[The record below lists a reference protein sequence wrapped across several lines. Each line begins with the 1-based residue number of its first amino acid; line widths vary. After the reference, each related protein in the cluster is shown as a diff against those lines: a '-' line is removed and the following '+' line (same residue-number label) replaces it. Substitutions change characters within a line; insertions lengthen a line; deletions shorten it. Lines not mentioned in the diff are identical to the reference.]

1 MEEENEELLIKE
13 PLERNA
19 KGTKGLHETP
29 VQEPPNDG
37 KESHCRCCP
46 EHSPPKPQLKI
57 MVCGHKMGGRNL
69 IVCIDGTANQ
79 FGEKNTNVVELY
91 NLVMKKTDF
100 DKTIKAAY
108 QWLCDNYEDGDC
120 IFLFGFSR
128 GAFQVRTLSAMIHK
142 VFHPA
147 NLAKLVLNDYSAYE
161 LYADCDADPK
171 MAERFKRAFSRED
184 VKVHF
189 VGAWDT
195 VSSIGVVRGKK
206 ELPDTTRGMTHVCYF
221 RHALALD
228 ERRVKF
234 LPEYACGGTMTSPSS
249 GMDSDNRG
257 NWGRIHPQVLEVWFP
272 GSHSDIGGG
281 NASNA
286 GMNRSRP
293 PMRWMA
299 LQAAELGLRIGKF
312 ERELLSTEQI
322 ESQESLT
329 WIWKLFEILPFRRL
343 TFSRRPQ
350 KVNSITYK
358 PHLGSS
364 RKIHEGQKIHCSF
377 ILGETTSRYI
387 PKARPH
393 DNTQSNKRS
402 FWSNL
407 RNNGLREKSKLLEF
421 DAFYRAADAVSKL
434 LAGEEID
441 DLLTQIVA
449 DGTGPQAW
457 YDEVIETL
465 RTWDQRETKLKL
477 SLKWQLLRTTIDKFQ
492 GSSSNLKL
500 EKWSQNPTLINDLLR
515 SDSTDHRKVA
525 QDFQHQFIKDVNCL
539 SKLEGHS
546 FAVTAVAIS
555 PDNKRIV
562 SGSVDDT
569 IRIWDLETGKQL

>member
-1 MEEENEELLIKE
+1 MEEKKKELHTEE
-13 PLERNA
+13 PLEHNA

-29 VQEPPNDG
+29 LQEPPNDA

-46 EHSPPKPQLKI
+46 EHTPPKPQLKT

-79 FGEKNTNVVELY
+79 FGEKNTNVIELY
-91 NLVMKKTDF
+91 NLVMKKTCDNQRTWYHSGIGTYARPHWRSLTYHKQVVVHTIDLAIAWDF

-108 QWLCDNYEDGDC
+108 QWLSDNYEDGDC

-142 VFHPA
+142 VGLLHKGNEKQIPF
-147 NLAKLVLNDYSAYE
+147 AYE

-234 LPEYACGGTMTSPSS
+234 LPEYACGGTMTLPSS

-272 GSHSDIGGG
+272 GTHSDIGGG
-281 NASNA
+281 NAANA
-286 GMNRSRP
+286 RMDRSRP

-322 ESQESLT
+322 EFKESLT

-343 TFSRRPQ
+343 TFSRRAQ

-393 DNTQSNKRS
+393 DNARSNKRS

-407 RNNGLREKSKLLEF
+407 RNNGLRENSKLLEF

-434 LAGEEID
+434 LAGEEVD

-449 DGTGPQAW
+449 DGTGPQLW
-457 YDEVIETL
+457 YDEVIEML
-465 RTWDQRETKLKL
+465 RTWDQREPKLEL

-492 GSSSNLKL
+492 GSSGNLKL
-500 EKWSQNPTLINDLLR
+500 EKWSQNPTLVNDLLK

-525 QDFQHQFIKDVNCL
+525 QDFQRQFI
-539 SKLEGHS
+539 EG
-546 FAVTAVAIS
+546 T
-555 PDNKRIV
+555 
-562 SGSVDDT
+562 
-569 IRIWDLETGKQL
+569 